1 MKKLRVNI
9 SMDKQVKETAQKL
22 AKEDRRYGISSLIE
36 YLIME
41 ENKKR
46 EQQNGGNVKSV

>member
-9 SMDKQVKETAQKL
+9 SIYNEIREKAKEM

-36 YLIME
+36 YLIVKE
-41 ENKKR
+41 YNERKKKKEN
-46 EQQNGGNVKSV
+46 E